1 MSVRYSMLLGLVL
14 SSPTAPNAFANVPIV
29 NPLMVLKDSVP
40 APHDLNC
47 INATV
52 SNLLSDFS
60 GADMPEKKYEVS
72 EETLKQT
79 TKCENNLA
87 CLSDN
92 PSNLCRVLR
101 TVGTQLII
109 VGCNKSRC
117 KYCAYCALF
126 NPAEPPVI
134 SEGFC
139 MCTVRKEL
147 YERYGI

>member
-1 MSVRYSMLLGLVL
+1 VNAIIANLL
-14 SSPTAPNAFANVPIV
+14 IQK
-29 NPLMVLKDSVP
+29 KDSVY
-40 APHDLNC
+40 ALHGLNC
-47 INATV
+47 THATV
-52 SNLLSDFS
+52 SNLLSGLS

-72 EETLKQT
+72 EETLRQT
-79 TKCENNLA
+79 TKCEKNFA
-87 CLSDN
+87 CLADN

-126 NPAEPPVI
+126 NAAEPPVI